1 VAAATAGSAASA
13 ARARARR
20 TRVTARAALL
30 LVIVLVTGAFSITP
44 LHAYLQQ
51 RSEIARL
58 EQQERILERANT
70 GLEQRVGALH
80 DPEELERLARECLG
94 MVKPG
99 ETAFVTVP
107 AGGGHPATD
116 C

>member
-1 VAAATAGSAASA
+1 VAAASASSA

-20 TRVTARAALL
+20 RTRITARAALL
-30 LVIVLVTGAFSITP
+30 LVIVLITGAFSITP

-51 RSEIARL
+51 RAEIERL
-58 EQQERILERANT
+58 ERQERILEQANT

-107 AGGGHPATD
+107 EGGGHPATN